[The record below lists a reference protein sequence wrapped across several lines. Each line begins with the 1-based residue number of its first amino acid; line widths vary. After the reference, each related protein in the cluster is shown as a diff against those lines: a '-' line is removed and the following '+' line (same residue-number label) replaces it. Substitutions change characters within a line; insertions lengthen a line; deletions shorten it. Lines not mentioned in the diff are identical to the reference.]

1 MMKIKIK
8 DPTQTFLNNALIQTG
23 TWFSVFLLLACAT
36 MLYLKITPMQLWDTL
51 GILMDDFCENDTKCR
66 LAFILLF
73 KITPFV
79 MLGLVLLGLWE
90 KKKNQRKS
98 SGPGIHYI
106 TFKPDGVLLE
116 KTPAVR
122 SLFFPYGQTAL
133 QLTIT
138 VYAVH
143 MKYCKK
149 NAINRVKLVFSTPE
163 ETISVEHFP
172 SKQQAFLCTLLDARG
187 PFKEFSYTVKPLNSF
202 HREAA
207 QQVQTK
213 LDNYRD
219 TGFFSFFESPQDRSE
234 MLWGGGILLLGGVLA
249 LFLLIR
255 PFSLIA
261 ATPLFALG
269 GICLW
274 IALFD
279 IYKEK
284 KAKRKYK
291 K

>member
-1 MMKIKIK
+1 MKIKIK
-8 DPTQTFLNNALIQTG
+8 DPTQTSINCALFAAGRLFLFFLVLGCAA
-23 TWFSVFLLLACAT
+23 VFC
-36 MLYLKITPMQLWDTL
+36 LKITPAQAWSTL
-51 GILMDDFCENDTKCR
+51 GILMDDICADNITCR
-66 LAFILLF
+66 LGFTILF

-90 KKKNQRKS
+90 KKQNQRKS
-98 SGPGIHYI
+98 SGSGIHYI

-116 KTPAVR
+116 KTPSAR
-122 SLFFPYGQTAL
+122 NLFFPYGQTTL

-138 VYAVH
+138 AHAVY
-143 MKYCKK
+143 MKYGKK
-149 NAINRVKLVFSTPE
+149 NAISRVKLVFSTPE

-172 SKQQAFLCTLLDARG
+172 SKPQAFLCTLLDARG
-187 PFKEFSYTVKPLNSF
+187 PFKEFSYTVKPLDSF

-207 QQVQTK
+207 QQVQTR

-219 TGFFSFFESPQDRSE
+219 TGFFSFFQSPQDRSGI
-234 MLWGGGILLLGGVLA
+234 LWGGGILLLGGVLA
-249 LFLLIR
+249 LFLLIQ

-274 IALFD
+274 ISLFD